1 MSEDEQVGPLET
13 RPPVV
18 TIMGHV
24 DHGKTSLLDALRT
37 TNVTAGEAGGITQH
51 IGAYD
56 VELQGKKITFLDTPG
71 HEAFT
76 SMRSRGAKVTDIV
89 ILVVA
94 ADDGV
99 MPQTKEAINHAKAAE
114 VPILVAINKIDKP
127 DANPDRVKQELT
139 EFELVPEDWGGDTI
153 FVEVSAKNKTNLD
166 QLLEMILLQAE
177 VMDLKA
183 NAEKRGKGII
193 IEARLDRGRGPVATV
208 LVQEG
213 TLKIGSPIVTG
224 VHFGRVRT
232 MTDDR
237 GRPVEEAGPSV
248 PVEVTGISGV
258 PEAGDT
264 LHAVEDEKV
273 AKEVASHRQQ
283 KLREAELAQSSKI
296 SLDQLYARIQEGAA
310 EELKVILKGDV
321 QGSVEAVKDSL
332 LKLST
337 GACKLVVIHSAVGG
351 ITESDVSLASAS
363 DAIVLGFNVRPE
375 AKAANLAEND
385 GVDIRLYNIIYDAV
399 ADIRNAM
406 EGLLAPTFKEKELG
420 RAEVRDTFAVS
431 KVGTIAGCYVVDG
444 KAVRNA
450 KARLVRD
457 SVVIWQGKIS
467 SLKRFKDDAKEVNSG
482 YECGIG
488 LENFNDVKVGDFIEF
503 YELEEVKTLL

>member
-1 MSEDEQVGPLET
+1 
-13 RPPVV
+13 
-18 TIMGHV
+18 
-24 DHGKTSLLDALRT
+24 
-37 TNVTAGEAGGITQH
+37 
-51 IGAYD
+51 
-56 VELQGKKITFLDTPG
+56 
-71 HEAFT
+71 
-76 SMRSRGAKVTDIV
+76 
-89 ILVVA
+89 
-94 ADDGV
+94 
-99 MPQTKEAINHAKAAE
+99 
-114 VPILVAINKIDKP
+114 
-127 DANPDRVKQELT
+127 
-139 EFELVPEDWGGDTI
+139 
-153 FVEVSAKNKTNLD
+153 
-166 QLLEMILLQAE
+166 
-177 VMDLKA
+177 
-183 NAEKRGKGII
+183 
-193 IEARLDRGRGPVATV
+193 
-208 LVQEG
+208 
-213 TLKIGSPIVTG
+213 
-224 VHFGRVRT
+224 
-232 MTDDR
+232 
-237 GRPVEEAGPSV
+237 
-248 PVEVTGISGV
+248 
-258 PEAGDT
+258 
-264 LHAVEDEKV
+264 
-273 AKEVASHRQQ
+273 
-283 KLREAELAQSSKI
+283 
-296 SLDQLYARIQEGAA
+296 
-310 EELKVILKGDV
+310 
-321 QGSVEAVKDSL
+321 
-332 LKLST
+332 
-337 GACKLVVIHSAVGG
+337 VVIHSAVGG